1 MTRIATA
8 TYRQV
13 VAAMCPEGNAEV
25 GSLWSRWGT
34 FGLGRLTTAAAVR
47 NAASSPNM
55 TVAMNTT
62 GRQRL
67 VTARNT
73 TQVARATMRIAWVAP
88 SVLKSS
94 LQEVK
99 AAVRWAAN
107 QCGIVVSPST
117 LP

>member
-1 MTRIATA
+1 MTRIAIA
-8 TYRQV
+8 TYKQV

-25 GSLWSRWGT
+25 GRCLSRWVT
-34 FGLGRLTTAAAVR
+34 SGLGRLTTAAAVR

-62 GRQRL
+62 GRQRR
-67 VTARNT
+67 VTARKT

-88 SVLKSS
+88 SVLKTW

-99 AAVRWAAN
+99 IGRAHV
-107 QCGIVVSPST
+107 
-117 LP
+117 